1 MTHRIPRATRRALAC
16 AVAMALFAG
25 AAGAAQIRGRIVNND
40 TGRPAAG
47 AQVVI
52 PGTTSRAVADSEGRF
67 TLSNVAA
74 GPHTLV
80 ITGAGFREQRL
91 EAQATD
97 AGAVIELAVRSVEQ
111 GERIVVSGIR
121 AADMAAVAAKREAD
135 TQVEVVTADEV
146 GKLVDRN
153 VAEAV
158 GRLPG
163 VSVSTDKGE
172 ARYVVIRGL
181 EPTLANVTINNQTSA
196 APEPESRQV
205 KLDDVPAALIG
216 EVTVVK
222 VLTADRDANAIAG
235 QVNIKTL
242 SAFDRGRTFG
252 SLRGAGTW
260 GDLYDDKGWEGDL
273 IAGTVFGD
281 RKQFGAVV
289 SYSKSR
295 RQSFSDDIIATGDV
309 AWQVINGFDVPVSL
323 DARVYQ
329 PAWRTREGIVANFDW
344 DVNANARA
352 YVRLTDSKFDDDEQR
367 NRFRFLFPTAASG
380 YSNLSA
386 AGGTIVGAREE
397 RYIRIRREITESK
410 TATAGG
416 DFKFGQDTL
425 TVEGSFTK
433 ATKEDPVRSEFRY
446 RTGTTTVPGVY
457 VLADRM
463 FDLTRGAQAVDP
475 TRFNLNTFRDQ
486 HRTAFE
492 DLWQVRADYQI
503 ARPSWG
509 PEGYMK
515 FGAKMIDRHKVN
527 DPSGNSWTYTGPN
540 RSLANATT
548 RYIDTVFDGRYVFG
562 PAVDFDAS
570 RAFFAAN
577 PGLFTLDPGGTLSDS
592 LATDY
597 DVNERI
603 SAAYGMASFNVGN
616 LVITPGV
623 RVEQTKAD
631 FKAKA
636 VTATSTVDQGYNSFG
651 SRNYTDVFPSIAGK
665 MNFSRELVGRA
676 SVTTAIGRPDYDKV
690 VPTVS
695 VDQAANSVTQGN
707 PGLEPLKAVNVDAS
721 LEYYMRGGGLVAGAV
736 FYKDIDNPIFISTQT
751 VPGTGIYGGV
761 TLTNAIVTQPRNGDR
776 SKLTGFEFNVVQPF
790 TFLPSPWDG
799 FGMSLNVTLVTG
811 DTRVPG
817 RSDKLPLV
825 QQSKRL
831 GNLQAYYEKYGFAA
845 RVVYNYRSP
854 VLEIV
859 GVNTSN
865 DIYVDT
871 NRTLGAKVS
880 YEVIKNLQVFL
891 EATNLTDEPDYRYA
905 ATTSR
910 LVETEKFGRAF
921 RAGLTYSF

>member
-1 MTHRIPRATRRALAC
+1 
-16 AVAMALFAG
+16 
-25 AAGAAQIRGRIVNND
+25 
-40 TGRPAAG
+40 
-47 AQVVI
+47 
-52 PGTTSRAVADSEGRF
+52 
-67 TLSNVAA
+67 
-74 GPHTLV
+74 
-80 ITGAGFREQRL
+80 
-91 EAQATD
+91 
-97 AGAVIELAVRSVEQ
+97 
-111 GERIVVSGIR
+111 
-121 AADMAAVAAKREAD
+121 
-135 TQVEVVTADEV
+135 
-146 GKLVDRN
+146 
-153 VAEAV
+153 
-158 GRLPG
+158 
-163 VSVSTDKGE
+163 
-172 ARYVVIRGL
+172 
-181 EPTLANVTINNQTSA
+181 
-196 APEPESRQV
+196 V

-252 SLRGAGTW
+252 SIRGAGTW
-260 GDLYDDKGWEGDL
+260 GDLYDDKGWEGDV
-273 IAGTVFGD
+273 IVGSVFGEN
-281 RKQFGAVV
+281 KQFGAVV

-344 DVNANARA
+344 EVNRDLKA

-367 NRFRFLFPTAASG
+367 YRFRFLFPTAASG
-380 YSNLSA
+380 YSSVTA
-386 AGGTIVGAREE
+386 AGGTITGAREE

-416 DFKFGQDTL
+416 EWKLGQDTL
-425 TVEGSFTK
+425 TVEGSYTK
-433 ATKEDPVRSEFRY
+433 ATKEDPIRSEFRY

-457 VLADRM
+457 VLGDRM
-463 FDLTRGAQAVDP
+463 FELTRGAQAFDP
-475 TRFNLNTFRDQ
+475 TRYNLNTFRDQ
-486 HRTAFE
+486 FRTAFE
-492 DLWQVRADYQI
+492 DLWQARADYQM

-509 PEGYMK
+509 PEGYLK

-527 DPSGNSWTYTGPN
+527 DPSGNSYTYTGPN
-540 RSLANATT
+540 YTLANATT
-548 RYIDTVFDGRYVFG
+548 RTIDTVFDGMYRFG
-562 PAVDFDAS
+562 PAVDFTLS
-570 RAFFAAN
+570 RAFFDAN
-577 PGLFTLDPGGTLSDS
+577 RNLFTLDPSGTLSDS

-603 SAAYGMASFNVGN
+603 SAAYAMASFNVGN
-616 LVITPGV
+616 VVITPGV
-623 RVEQTKAD
+623 RVEATKAD

-636 VTATSTVDQGYNSFG
+636 VTATSTVNQGYNSFG
-651 SRNYTDVFPSIAGK
+651 SRSYTDVFPSVAGK
-665 MNFSRELVGRA
+665 MNFSKELVGRA

-707 PGLEPLKAVNVDAS
+707 PNLEPLKAVNVDAS

-751 VPGTGIYGGV
+751 VPGSAIYGGV

-776 SKLTGFEFNVVQPF
+776 SRLTGFEFNVIQPF
-790 TFLPSPWDG
+790 TFLPAPWDG
-799 FGMSLNVTLVTG
+799 FGMSLNLTLVTG
-811 DTRVPG
+811 DTKVPG
-817 RSDKLPLV
+817 RDDKLPLV

-831 GNLQAYYEKYGFAA
+831 GNVQAYYEKFGFAA

-859 GVNTSN
+859 GVNARN

-880 YEVIKNLQVFL
+880 YEVIKGLQLFV

-905 ATTSR
+905 STTSR

>member
-1 MTHRIPRATRRALAC
+1 MTHRLPRATRRALVC
-16 AVAMALFAG
+16 AVACALFAG
-25 AAGAAQIRGRIVNND
+25 AAHAAQIRGRVLNAD
-40 TGRPAAG
+40 TGKPASG
-47 AQVVI
+47 VQVTI
-52 PGTTSRAVADSEGRF
+52 PGTTSRAVTDAEGRF
-67 TLSNVAA
+67 TLSNVPA
-74 GPHTLV
+74 GAQTLA
-80 ITGAGFREQRL
+80 ITGSGLREQRFD
-91 EAQATD
+91 AQATD
-97 AGAVIELAVRSVEQ
+97 AGGPIELSVRTVEQ

-121 AADMAAVAAKREAD
+121 AADMAAVAAKRDAD

-222 VLTADRDANAIAG
+222 VITADRDANAIAG

-260 GDLYDDKGWEGDL
+260 GDLYDDKGWEGDV

-309 AWQVINGFDVPVSL
+309 AWQVINGFEVPVSL

-344 DVNANARA
+344 DVNPNARA

-367 NRFRFLFPTAASG
+367 YRFRFLFPTAASG

-386 AGGTIVGAREE
+386 AGGTITGAREE

-416 DFKFGQDTL
+416 DFKLGLDTL
-425 TVEGSFTK
+425 TAEASYTK
-433 ATKEDPVRSEFRY
+433 ATKEDPIRSEFRY

-457 VLADRM
+457 VLGDRM
-463 FDLTRGAQAVDP
+463 FDLTRGSQAFDP
-475 TRFNLNTFRDQ
+475 TRYSLNTFRDQ
-486 HRTAFE
+486 FRTAFE
-492 DLWQVRADYQI
+492 DLWQGRLDYQM

-509 PEGYMK
+509 PDGYLK
-515 FGAKMIDRHKVN
+515 FGAKLIDRHKVN
-527 DPSGNSWTYTGPN
+527 DPSGNSYTYSGPAYT
-540 RSLANATT
+540 LANATSRT
-548 RYIDTVFDGRYVFG
+548 IDSVFDGMYRFG
-562 PAVDFDAS
+562 PAVDFTAS
-570 RAFFAAN
+570 RAYFEAN
-577 PGLFTLDPGGTLSDS
+577 RNLFTLDPSGTLADS

-603 SAAYGMASFNVGN
+603 SAAYAMASFNVGN
-616 LVITPGV
+616 IAITPGV
-623 RVEQTKAD
+623 RIEATKAD
-631 FKAKA
+631 YKAKA
-636 VTATSTVDQGYNSFG
+636 VTAGSTLTQGYTSFG
-651 SRNYTDVFPSIAGK
+651 SRSYTDVFPSVAGK
-665 MNFSRELVGRA
+665 MNFSKELVGRA

-707 PGLEPLKAVNVDAS
+707 PSLEPLKAVNIDAS
-721 LEYYMRGGGLVAGAV
+721 LEYYMSGGGLVAGAV
-736 FYKDIDNPIFISTQT
+736 FYKDIDNPIFVSTAI
-751 VPGTGIYGGV
+751 VPGSGIYGGV

-776 SKLTGFEFNVVQPF
+776 SRLTGLEFNVVQPF
-790 TFLPSPWDG
+790 TFLASPWDG
-799 FGMSLNVTLVTG
+799 FGMSLNVTIVTG
-811 DTRVPG
+811 ETKVPG
-817 RSDKLPLV
+817 RADKLPLV

-859 GVNTSN
+859 GVDARN
-865 DIYVDT
+865 DIYVDA

-880 YEVIKNLQVFL
+880 YEVIKNLQLFL
-891 EATNLTDEPDYRYA
+891 EATNLTDEADYRYA
-905 ATTSR
+905 NTTSR

-921 RAGLTYSF
+921 RAGVTYSF